1 MKKCFFICLVVN
13 SYISIAQTIA
23 TDRPSAQTDNSY
35 TLYHKAFQVESG
47 LMYSFSDGNNQLMS
61 LPNLLLRY
69 GGFENI
75 EFRFSTDLLYNNTE
89 NEFSI
94 NPIQLGTKI
103 QIIRKEEFQLA
114 TLSMITLDS
123 NNQNTNIKIVGNNL
137 IANTFSIGYT
147 LGHNFS
153 VIKNNNSLN
162 YSIFLSNSFS
172 EKFGVF
178 LEFYGLSYYTNI
190 NANHAINF
198 DFGGSFKLSDVMQVD
213 AYFGKGLK
221 SDMYFASVGFSYL
234 FNKI

>member
-1 MKKCFFICLVVN
+1 
-13 SYISIAQTIA
+13 
-23 TDRPSAQTDNSY
+23 
-35 TLYHKAFQVESG
+35 
-47 LMYSFSDGNNQLMS
+47 
-61 LPNLLLRY
+61 
-69 GGFENI
+69 
-75 EFRFSTDLLYNNTE
+75 LYNNTE

-114 TLSMITLDS
+114 ALSIITLDS

-153 VIKNNNSLN
+153 VRKNNNSLN

-190 NANHAINF
+190 NVNHAINF

-213 AYFGKGLK
+213 AYFGKGLN